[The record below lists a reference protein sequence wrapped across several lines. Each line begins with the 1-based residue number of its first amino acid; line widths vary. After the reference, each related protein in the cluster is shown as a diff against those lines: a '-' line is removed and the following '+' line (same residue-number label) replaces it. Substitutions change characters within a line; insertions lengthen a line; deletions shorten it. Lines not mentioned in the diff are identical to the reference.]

1 MRRSAL
7 LSALTV
13 LPLLGVVIGVW
24 LTFEAGVVCV
34 DAEDEAFCGRNFVV
48 WTFSSPVAIGL
59 SAALGAVVGMALYA
73 IAALL
78 LMRRPPT

>member
-13 LPLLGVVIGVW
+13 LPLLGSVIGVW
-24 LTFEAGVVCV
+24 LTLEAGVACV
-34 DAEDEAFCGRNFVV
+34 DAEDESSCGRNFVV
-48 WTFSSPVAIGL
+48 WTFSSPIAIGL
-59 SAALGAVVGMALYA
+59 SAALGAVVGMVLYA
-73 IAALL
+73 IAALM